1 MKISNYIALRYLKPK
16 RSNTILSFVSSFSI
30 IGILLGV
37 ATLIVVINV
46 MMGFEDNLKNKIL
59 GVNAH
64 IIVNRIDG
72 EPLEHWELF
81 EKLLGNVDGVVGVA
95 PYLINQVLLTSK
107 TNVSGVVVKGIIPEK
122 EINVTSVKKFLKDG
136 DLPAKYTEGSA
147 PDVLLGKE
155 LANQLGVVTGDEV
168 VMISPFGKKG
178 PLGFTPRMKH
188 FNVSG
193 IFDAGMYDYNST
205 FALISLNTA
214 QEFFQ
219 TGDIVGGFSIKV
231 IDFDKANI
239 IASKIQTQLG
249 FPYFARDWLSMNK
262 SLFSALKLEKIA
274 MFVILTL
281 IIVVASFNVL
291 SLITMTVKDKKRD
304 IAILRAMG
312 MSENTVKK
320 IFIKQGLMIGIFGT
334 VIGNV
339 LAYVICFI
347 LKNYKIISLPEDI
360 YFLDSIPIKITPD
373 VFILVTIAAI
383 LITLLSCIYPSI
395 QATREDPV
403 EALRNE

>member
-1 MKISNYIALRYLKPK
+1 MKISNYIAFRYLKPK

-81 EKLLGNVDGVVGVA
+81 EKLLGKVDGVVGVA

-122 EINVTSVKKFLKDG
+122 EINVTSVKKFLKYGYLAANYPD
-136 DLPAKYTEGSA
+136 GSA

>member
-81 EKLLGNVDGVVGVA
+81 EKLIGKVDGVVGVA

-136 DLPAKYTEGSA
+136 DLPAKYTEGRA
-147 PDVLLGKE
+147 PDILLGKE
-155 LANQLGVVTGDEV
+155 LANQLGVVTGNEV
-168 VMISPFGKKG
+168 VMISPFGKKS

-274 MFVILTL
+274 MFVILML

>member
-16 RSNTILSFVSSFSI
+16 RYNTILSFVSSFSI

-81 EKLLGNVDGVVGVA
+81 EKLLGKVDGVVGVA

-155 LANQLGVVTGDEV
+155 LANQLGVVTGDEI
-168 VMISPFGKKG
+168 VMISPFGKKS

-239 IASKIQTQLG
+239 IASEIQTQLG